1 MPWKFC
7 LLEET
12 RASGLFARK
21 TSTNMCASFVT
32 LIRSAAFVANTEVIS
47 TRYVAS
53 IPKGHVLVKT
63 GDEMRACRKI
73 PGARDRN
80 RTGTLPLG

>member
-1 MPWKFC
+1 MPRKFFV
-7 LLEET
+7 LEET
-12 RASGLFARK
+12 RASDILARG
-21 TSTNMCASFVT
+21 TSTNMLASFVS
-32 LIRSAAFVANTEVIS
+32 LMDSAAFVANTEVIS
-47 TRYVAS
+47 TRYFAS